1 MKLNLLMSAALKPVL
16 MAPMILAPMAA
27 VAHAETADA
36 VAASSVA
43 GDVIYGRVT
52 NASGAP
58 LPGAEVVVRGS
69 GQRVVTNTQG
79 EFTLP
84 TAAGQMVLDVRYLG
98 LPSASQSVVTT
109 PGEDANV
116 AIVLGSASATDVADV
131 IVTGVITDGVARSL
145 NQQKNADG
153 TVNILSADA
162 IGRYPDPN
170 VAESLQR
177 VQGIAI
183 QRDQGEGR
191 YINVRG
197 APSSF
202 TAVSVDGVAI
212 PAVSPSTRAVDLDT
226 LPSDIV
232 STVEVSKTLRPSQD
246 ADSIAGA
253 VDIKTRSPF
262 DKRRLAISGYAGG
275 SYNDYGGSDTR
286 AAATASNVFGPGQTF
301 GALVSLS
308 YSQTNRRPDN
318 VENAWI
324 FDDNPFLKGTTPN
337 PAFGHYVLEE
347 ALFKDYE
354 TERTRKAVTG
364 ALEWRPNDALRAW
377 VRGSFAEFNDDE
389 YRDTLRFNFSDGTA
403 TGTVTDQAATYS
415 KARIYKAL
423 RHREQNNQITTLNAG
438 AEYTFGNGAV
448 WDATLAWA
456 KSEQTYPHRDE
467 LVFRSADSLTLGYN
481 TADHYQP
488 TYDGFASTYYQTPGN
503 YKFRENTFRDNTTEQ
518 EDVSFKTSYELPT
531 VIGGR
536 EVTLK
541 FGGKYSTRDVSSD
554 EERFRARPDDK
565 LPPPDPGTL
574 ASLISDR
581 ESRNYGYDLGFKMD
595 HGLVAQYLDNAAQGV
610 SKSATARRMPQSVS
624 ADYTANEDIL
634 AAYGQARFDVGATN
648 VLIGLR
654 VEKTDFEGSAVS
666 VPPKGDPVP
675 VNVSRDQTDFF
686 PNLTLRHSFSENL
699 IGRFALT
706 RAISRADY
714 KDVVPRVLETS
725 ENVTDDGQTRV
736 RTTVSRGNPDLKA
749 TLSNNIDLG
758 LEYYLRPLGV
768 ISANA
773 FYKDLSDY
781 RFTLVTAGVPYQP
794 APSGTADV
802 TEALNADG
810 HLAGIELNWQ
820 QTFDFLP
827 DWASGFGVFA
837 NLTLTDAEIETSASY
852 AGRNTFTLPGQSDT
866 VYNAALF
873 YERYGLSARLS
884 YTHRSEFLEEINA
897 TRSGLDLYVE
907 GRGQLD
913 FTASYD
919 FGNGVELFGEAKNLT
934 DSAGV
939 RYYGVKERTYEYE
952 KFGYNV
958 FVGVRFKL

>member
-1 MKLNLLMSAALKPVL
+1 MKFHLLMGAAF
-16 MAPMILAPMAA
+16 APLALAPMSAMAYAA
-27 VAHAETADA
+27 GADA
-36 VAASSVA
+36 ASVAAPAA
-43 GDVIYGRVT
+43 GEVIYGRVT
-52 NASGAP
+52 NAAGAP
-58 LPGAEVVVRGS
+58 LPGAEVLVRGA
-69 GQRVVTNTQG
+69 GQRAVTNTQG

-84 TAAGQMVLDVRYLG
+84 AVPGQLVLDVRYLG
-98 LPSASQSVVTT
+98 LPSASQSVTAAAGQSV
-109 PGEDANV
+109 NV
-116 AIVLGSASATDVADV
+116 SIVLGAGSATDVADV
-131 IVTGVITDGVARSL
+131 VVTGVITDGVARSL

-153 TVNILSADA
+153 TVNVLSADA

-212 PAVSPSTRAVDLDT
+212 PAVSPTTRAVDLDT

-232 STVEVSKTLRPSQD
+232 STVEVSKTLTPSQD

-262 DKRRLAISGYAGG
+262 DKRRLAVSGYAGG

-286 AAATASNVFGPGQTF
+286 AGATVSNVFGPNQTF
-301 GALVSLS
+301 GALLSLS
-308 YSQTNRRPDN
+308 YSETNRRPDN
-318 VENAWI
+318 VENAWT
-324 FDDNPFLKGTTPN
+324 LGTDADVPTT
-337 PAFGHYVLEE
+337 FGRYYIEE
-347 ALFKDYE
+347 TLFKDYE
-354 TERTRKAVTG
+354 TKRTRQAVTG
-364 ALEWRPNDALRAW
+364 ALEWRPSDQIRAW

-389 YRDTLRFNFSDGTA
+389 YRNTLRFTYSDGKPKA
-403 TGTVTDQAATYS
+403 GLTDQAGEFTG
-415 KARIYKAL
+415 ARIYKAL
-423 RHREQNNQITTLNAG
+423 RHREQNNKIATLSTG
-438 AEYTFGNGAV
+438 GEYTFSNGAV
-448 WDATLAWA
+448 WDATLSWA
-456 KSEQTYPHRDE
+456 RSEQTYPHRDE
-467 LVFRSADSLTLGYN
+467 LVYRSSTAQTLGYD
-481 TADHYQP
+481 TANHYAP
-488 TYDGFASTYYQTPGN
+488 TYSPFASDYYLNPAN
-503 YKFRENTFRDNTTEQ
+503 YSFRENTFRSNDTRQ
-518 EDVSFKTSYELPT
+518 EDVAFRTNYELPT
-531 VIGGR
+531 VIAGR

-541 FGGKYSTRDVSSD
+541 FGAKYSTRDVTAD
-554 EERFRARPDDK
+554 EERYRDRDNSSGALTPLMSARP
-565 LPPPDPGTL
+565 
-574 ASLISDR
+574 SQ
-581 ESRNYGYDLGFKMD
+581 NYDYNLGFKLD
-595 HGLVAQYLDNAAQGV
+595 HGLVNDYFARIAAT
-610 SKSATARRMPQSVS
+610 SKGAAYRRMPQSIS

-634 AAYGQARFDVGATN
+634 SGYGQARFDVGATN
-648 VLIGLR
+648 VLFGLR
-654 VEKTDFEGSAVS
+654 IEKTDFEGSAVS
-666 VPPKGDPVP
+666 IPPSGSPVP
-675 VNVSRDQTDFF
+675 VSVSRDQTDFF

-706 RAISRADY
+706 RAISRPDY
-714 KDVVPRVLETS
+714 TDIVPRILETS
-725 ENVTDDGQTRV
+725 ENVSEDGATKV

-773 FYKDLSDY
+773 YYKDLSDY

-794 APSGTADV
+794 APSGFAQV
-802 TEALNADG
+802 TEARNADG

-827 DWASGFGVFA
+827 SWASGFGVFA
-837 NLTLTDAEIETSASY
+837 NLTLTDAEIKTAASY
-852 AGRNTFTLPGQSDT
+852 AGRNKFTLPGQSDT
-866 VYNAALF
+866 TYNAALF

-884 YTHRSEFLEEINA
+884 YTHRSEFLEAIDA
-897 TRSGLDLYVE
+897 TRPGLDLYVE

-934 DSAGV
+934 DTAGV

-952 KFGYNV
+952 KFGYNL
-958 FVGVRFKL
+958 FVGLRFKL

>member
-1 MKLNLLMSAALKPVL
+1 MKLNLLMGAAI
-16 MAPMILAPMAA
+16 APMILAPLAMP
-27 VAHAETADA
+27 AHADVDASASASTA
-36 VAASSVA
+36 VA

-52 NASGAP
+52 NAAGAP
-58 LPGAEVVVRGS
+58 LPGAEVLVRGTS
-69 GQRVVTNTQG
+69 QRAVTNTQG

-84 TAAGQMVLDVRYLG
+84 TANGQMVLDVKYLG
-98 LPSASQSVVTT
+98 LPSTSQTVVTT

-116 AIVLGSASATDVADV
+116 AIVLGAQSSGGMAATDVADV

-153 TVNILSADA
+153 TVNVLSADA

-197 APSSF
+197 APAAF

-212 PAVSPSTRAVDLDT
+212 PAVSPTTRAVDLDT

-232 STVEVSKTLRPSQD
+232 SSVEVSKTLTPAQD

-262 DKRRLAISGYAGG
+262 DKRRLALSGYAGG

-286 AAATASNVFGPGQTF
+286 AGATASNVFGPDQTF
-301 GALVSLS
+301 GALVSVS
-308 YSQTNRRPDN
+308 YSETNRRPDN

-324 FDDNPFLKGTTPN
+324 FDTNPFIGTGAAARPN
-337 PAFGHYVLEE
+337 PAFNHYVLEE
-347 ALFKDYE
+347 SLFKDYE
-354 TERTRKAVTG
+354 TERTRKAITG
-364 ALEWRPNDALRAW
+364 ALEWRPSDALKAW
-377 VRGSFAEFNDDE
+377 VRGSFAEFNDNE
-389 YRDTLRFNFSDGTA
+389 YRDTLRFTYSDGA
-403 TGTVTDQAATYS
+403 ASGTVTDQAAIYTG
-415 KARIYKAL
+415 ARIYKAL

-438 AEYTFGNGAV
+438 GEYTFGNGAV

-467 LVFRSADSLTLGYN
+467 VVYRSGSQTLSYDTTN
-481 TADHYQP
+481 HYAP
-488 TYDGFASTYYQTPGN
+488 TYSPFDGTYYSTPSN
-503 YKFRENTFRDNTTEQ
+503 FDFRENTFRSNTTEQ
-518 EDVSFKTSYELPT
+518 DDVSFRTNYEVPT
-531 VIGGR
+531 IVGDR

-541 FGGKYSTRDVSSD
+541 FGAKYSTRDVTAD
-554 EERFRARPDDK
+554 EERFRDRTRTSPVN
-565 LPPPDPGTL
+565 PGAL
-574 ASLISDR
+574 ASLLSDR
-581 ESRNYGYDLGFKMD
+581 PSQNYGYDLGVKFD
-595 HGLVAQYLDNAAQGV
+595 HGLATDYLDGIRGTSTGAP
-610 SKSATARRMPQSVS
+610 SRRVPQSIT

-634 AAYGQARFDVGATN
+634 SGYGQARFDIGATN
-648 VLIGLR
+648 VLVGLR

-666 VPPKGDPVP
+666 VNAANVETPVS
-675 VNVSRDQTDFF
+675 VSRDQTDFF
-686 PNLTLRHSFSENL
+686 PNLTVRHSFSDQL
-699 IGRFALT
+699 VGRFALT
-706 RAISRADY
+706 RAISRPDY
-714 KDVVPRVLETS
+714 TDIVPRLLETTETS
-725 ENVTDDGQTRV
+725 GTNT
-736 RTTVSRGNPDLKA
+736 RTTVARGNPDLRP
-749 TLSNNIDLG
+749 TLSNNVDAG

-773 FYKDLSDY
+773 FYKDLSNY
-781 RFTLVTAGVPYQP
+781 RFTLVTDGVPYVTPTTTVAQ
-794 APSGTADV
+794 V
-802 TEALNADG
+802 TEARNARDG
-810 HLAGIELNWQ
+810 HLAGIEFNWQ

-827 DWASGFGVFA
+827 GWASGFGVFA
-837 NLTLTDAEIETSASY
+837 NYTLTDAEIKTSRAF
-852 AGRNTFTLPGQSDT
+852 AGRDTFVLPGQSDET
-866 VYNAALF
+866 YNAALF
-873 YERYGLSARLS
+873 YERYGFSARVS
-884 YTHRSEFLEEINA
+884 YTHRSDFLEAIDA
-897 TRSGLDLYVE
+897 TNPGKDLYVE

-919 FGNGVELFGEAKNLT
+919 FGNGVEVFGEAKNLT

-958 FVGVRFKL
+958 FLGVRFKL